1 MWAGG
6 CSEGFSVPQK
16 TWIQSQINKPVPGEG
31 VCYEQPLLWMQFFPS
46 VSICDFVFQVCFS
59 TDLNFIKVS
68 AETRKGLS
76 SYLVPLWHKTP
87 FQERNWTS
95 FLWIPA
101 EYFPC
106 HMASTKDSPF
116 LFWSKVGGGRGSWLA
131 AQWEAAQQEAAS
143 LGKDE
148 RQLFYFKSQN
158 HGTVTVDQERFL
170 SQTLPGFC
178 VQHSSSQREIQSSI
192 DTAFRGLWE
201 KQLQES
207 LCEDLL
213 TSQCSSFCDLLSSW
227 FPFSSFS
234 F

>member
-59 TDLNFIKVS
+59 TGLNFIKVS

-106 HMASTKDSPF
+106 HMASIKDSPF
-116 LFWSKVGGGRGSWLA
+116 LFWGKVGGGRGSWLA
-131 AQWEAAQQEAAS
+131 AQREAAQQEAAS

-148 RQLFYFKSQN
+148 RQFFYSKSQN

-178 VQHSSSQREIQSSI
+178 VQHSSS
-192 DTAFRGLWE
+192 
-201 KQLQES
+201 
-207 LCEDLL
+207 
-213 TSQCSSFCDLLSSW
+213 
-227 FPFSSFS
+227 
-234 F
+234 